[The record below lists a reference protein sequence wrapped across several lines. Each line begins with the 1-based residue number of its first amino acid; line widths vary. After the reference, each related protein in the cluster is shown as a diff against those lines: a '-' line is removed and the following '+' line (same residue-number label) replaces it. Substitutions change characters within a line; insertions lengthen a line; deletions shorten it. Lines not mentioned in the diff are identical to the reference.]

1 MRHTVS
7 ILTSITLLTG
17 LIACGNSEEGA
28 WATVAAAD
36 LDAAQTAQLESASG
50 ARNALMKGLMGEL
63 MGSIQTSGP
72 SGAIDVCS
80 DLAPRLAKE
89 IGTEHGLT
97 IGRTSTKLRNPSN
110 AAPEWAASVIE
121 ELGPPEKEVT
131 VAHTDGRLGTLS
143 PIFVMPAC
151 LACHGSADELGPGVG
166 EALAK
171 SYPDDH
177 AMDYAAG
184 DLRGWFWVEVPAP
197 KN

>member
-1 MRHTVS
+1 MRHTATILASFTLVTF
-7 ILTSITLLTG
+7 LTS
-17 LIACGNSEEGA
+17 CGDASGGT
-28 WATVAAAD
+28 WSTVSAAE
-36 LDAAQTAQLESASG
+36 LDAAQKAQLESASG

-63 MGSIQTSGP
+63 MGSIQASGP

-151 LACHGSADELGPGVG
+151 LACHGSAEELGPGVG

-177 AMDYAAG
+177 AMGYAAG
-184 DLRGWFWVEVPAP
+184 DLRGWFWVEVPAR
-197 KN
+197 NN